1 MSRRRAI
8 TPVGRFPRRLK
19 CFVAMALGRPETDRL
34 YDRVIVPTLDAV
46 NLRAIRIDRIEHND
60 DIDNRIIQELKD
72 CRVVIADLTFARP
85 SVYFEAG
92 YAQCVIPVIYTCRKD
107 HFDRGAPDGARVHF
121 DLQMRNIIAWSQPDD
136 STFRLRLA
144 KRLNYILRP
153 VLQEERRALQHGVQE
168 AQFRALSVDEQR
180 RAMKQVLQEEFA
192 RAKFKRF
199 GIRGNNDRFFS
210 DPEYD
215 LRAKVCYGFKRRG
228 TSLNMVEG
236 LVPDSGALKLLSKA
250 AYYESTLQKEW
261 FEANT
266 NEKGLYFSRRIFVCT
281 LEKISR
287 QSFLRSFSN
296 FTFDSERECFT
307 GALLGIF
314 SWQHAGHLYRLP
326 LSIHVLDGVRS
337 LDELRLQIR
346 QRLGEIELQK
356 LKRK

>member
-1 MSRRRAI
+1 
-8 TPVGRFPRRLK
+8 
-19 CFVAMALGRPETDRL
+19 MALDRPETDRL

-46 NLRAIRIDRIEHND
+46 NLRAIRVDRIEHND
-60 DIDNRIIQELKD
+60 DIDDRIIQELKD

-92 YAQCVIPVIYTCRKD
+92 YAQCVVPVIYTCRKD

-136 STFRLRLA
+136 PTFRRRLA

-153 VLQEERRALQHGVQE
+153 VLQEERRALQYGIQE

-180 RAMKQVLQEEFA
+180 RAMRRLLQEEFA

-199 GIRGNNDRFFS
+199 GIRGNDDGSYGDTENN
-210 DPEYD
+210 
-215 LRAKVCYGFKRRG
+215 LRAKACYGFKRRG

-236 LVPDSGALKLLSKA
+236 LVPEGGALKLLSQA
-250 AYYESTLQKEW
+250 VPYETEVQKEW
-261 FEANT
+261 FGANK
-266 NEKGLYFSRRIFVCT
+266 NRRGLYFSRRIFICT
-281 LEKISR
+281 SDKISR
-287 QSFLRSFSN
+287 QSFLRSFAN

-307 GALLGIF
+307 GAILGIL
-314 SWQHAGHLYRLP
+314 SWRHSGHLYRLP
-326 LSIHVLDGVRS
+326 LLIHILDGVRS

-346 QRLGEIELQK
+346 QRLEEIEPQK
-356 LKRK
+356 LKWK